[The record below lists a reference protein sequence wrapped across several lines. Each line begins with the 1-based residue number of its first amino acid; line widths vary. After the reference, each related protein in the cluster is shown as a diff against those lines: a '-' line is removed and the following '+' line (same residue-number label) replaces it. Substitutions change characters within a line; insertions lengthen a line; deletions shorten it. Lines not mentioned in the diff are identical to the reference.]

1 VLSYVV
7 VALAAGFPVVITLA
21 WIFDVKGGRIERT
34 APAAGLRGIP
44 LAILLAAI
52 GVLAAAPGLFYY
64 FVLRG
69 GARGLSAKPSGPADN
84 AASIAILPFAS
95 LSTGE
100 ENAYFAEGFHDE
112 LLRQMGRIG
121 SLQVISR
128 TSVMQY
134 KGGARNLREIA
145 EALGVSSIVEGSVQ
159 RAGNRV
165 RVEARLIDARNDRQM
180 WGDRY
185 DRDVTDVFAIQ
196 TALAE
201 EIASAL
207 NARISPAQKAQIEH
221 KPTKSAEAYDLYL
234 RGLEYANRATVQP
247 DNFAIAERFYRQA
260 IQIDPSFALARAQ
273 LASAKIRMYW
283 SAVGTPDSVVREAT
297 EEAEQALR
305 IQPDLAEAH
314 IALGLCHYFGHLDYE
329 QALKEFELA
338 RAGQPAEASNWIG
351 AIQRRQGNFDEA
363 IRNFEQAAR
372 LDPRPRSYNLAETLI
387 LVRRYEE
394 ADQLL
399 DRLLTRAPDSI
410 TVVTKA
416 WVQEA
421 WKGDTQ
427 LTKKVLRESRA
438 RLDPE
443 GRMGLSEF
451 FFVSIL
457 RDNPRE
463 ALTFL
468 DWFPA
473 DTISGGLAIWPKVF
487 LYALVH
493 EALDQPTRARE
504 EYQAALPLLESLVNK
519 SPQRVSERTL
529 LARAYAGLGR
539 KEDALREARHA
550 VEQMPISKDALYG
563 SNVEIER
570 AAVEARVGETDAAI
584 EHIRHLLSI
593 PCWLSPGLLRVDPS
607 WAPIRNDPRFRKL
620 AELDGK

>member
-1 VLSYVV
+1 
-7 VALAAGFPVVITLA
+7 
-21 WIFDVKGGRIERT
+21 
-34 APAAGLRGIP
+34 
-44 LAILLAAI
+44 LLAVI
-52 GVLAAAPGLFYY
+52 GVLAAAGAFYY
-64 FVLRG
+64 FALRG
-69 GARGLSAKPSGPADN
+69 RSAKTSGPTDK

-112 LLRQMGRIG
+112 LLRQMGRIDG
-121 SLQVISR
+121 LQVISR

-134 KGGARNLREIA
+134 KNGARNSREIA

-180 WGDRY
+180 WGDLY

-207 NARISPAQKAQIEH
+207 HTRLSPAQKAQIEH

-234 RGLEYANRATVQP
+234 RALEYENRPGFQP
-247 DNFAIAERFYRQA
+247 DNLAIAERFYRQA
-260 IQIDPSFALARAQ
+260 IQIDPSFPLARAK
-273 LASAKIRMYW
+273 LAPVKMTVYW
-283 SAVGTPDSVVREAT
+283 YVAGTPDSVVREAR

-305 IQPDLAEAH
+305 IQPDLPEAH
-314 IALGLCHYFGHLDYE
+314 IALGVCYYYGQRDYDR
-329 QALKEFELA
+329 ALKEFELA
-338 RAGQPAEASNWIG
+338 RSGQPADASTWIG
-351 AIQRRQGNFDEA
+351 AIQRRQGKFDEA
-363 IRNFEQAAR
+363 IRNFELAAR
-372 LDPRPRSYNLAETLI
+372 LDPRFGGGEVADTLF

-399 DRLLTRAPDSI
+399 DRRLTRAPDSVPALI
-410 TVVTKA
+410 TKA
-416 WVQEA
+416 SVQEA
-421 WKGDTQ
+421 WKGDTH
-427 LTKKVLRESRA
+427 LAKKVLREIRA

-443 GRMGLSEF
+443 GRLGWTEIWL
-451 FFVSIL
+451 VYIL
-457 RDNPRE
+457 RHNPRE

-473 DTISGGLAIWPKVF
+473 DTISGYMAIWPKVF
-487 LYALVH
+487 LYAVAH
-493 EALDQPTRARE
+493 EALDEPTRARG
-504 EYQAALPLLESLVNK
+504 EYQAVVPLLESLVNK
-519 SPQRVSERTL
+519 VPGPGRALQRSL

-539 KEDALREARHA
+539 KEDALREARGA
-550 VEQMPISKDALYG
+550 VEQLPTSKDALIG
-563 SNVEIER
+563 AIVEIER

-593 PCWLSPGLLRVDPS
+593 PCHISPGLLRIDPT
-607 WAPIRNDPRFRKL
+607 WAPLRADPRFRKL
-620 AELDGK
+620 AELERE